1 MRDACGAAGPLYPPH
16 AVGRVFVF
24 FFRQKE
30 GQELTPLPPRAGDAQ
45 TFKAPPGRLTRIKRL
60 LEPLEEPSS
69 ASEADPSEAARS
81 PPARPPQPATATA
94 ATSADPGLD
103 QRQLRVSAR
112 GLERLGARGGSGDL
126 PC

>member
-1 MRDACGAAGPLYPPH
+1 MRAVPPAH
-16 AVGRVFVF
+16 PTRPARSASSI
-24 FFRQKE
+24 RKRE
-30 GQELTPLPPRAGDAQ
+30 GQELTPRAGDAQ
-45 TFKAPPGRLTRIKRL
+45 TFQAPPGRLTRIKRL